1 MTIALY
7 PCMSLPCC
15 ASVSARK
22 TSQGVRRVLRHRRHA
37 FGIRAA
43 GMLVPSD
50 SFGGRSPEKKAA
62 DLLRTLFTF
71 CAARIVLAQLEGSG
85 RGSLASYNAEA
96 YDALTTMLQD
106 EPMRDGDA
114 WLEKLL
120 TRNEMLALRI
130 MEVRAAYCKDD
141 FEWHMVQSLAN
152 KDMGGANVALLR
164 SNAENSFK
172 RSSSMQQRDA
182 PGQ

>member
-1 MTIALY
+1 M
-7 PCMSLPCC
+7 
-15 ASVSARK
+15 
-22 TSQGVRRVLRHRRHA
+22 
-37 FGIRAA
+37 
-43 GMLVPSD
+43 
-50 SFGGRSPEKKAA
+50 
-62 DLLRTLFTF
+62 
-71 CAARIVLAQLEGSG
+71 CAA
-85 RGSLASYNAEA
+85 
-96 YDALTTMLQD
+96 
-106 EPMRDGDA
+106 
-114 WLEKLL
+114 
-120 TRNEMLALRI
+120 ALRI